1 MYSIKNKGVKPRG
14 GARHNPSMG
23 LIFVGFCLPVFGP
36 VVGSWVNQS
45 MF

>member
-1 MYSIKNKGVKPRG
+1 MYSTVVNKGVKPRG

-23 LIFVGFCLPVFGP
+23 LIFVGFVWR
-36 VVGSWVNQS
+36 VVGVGVNQS